1 MKGIVF
7 TELLNMIETAHGY
20 ELVDDI
26 INTVNPKGG
35 GAYTAIGTYDH
46 EELVDLV
53 VAYSEKSGQEIPE
66 VLRLFGHHLFQVFL
80 TNYPDFFR
88 PDFDSFAFL
97 KSIDNY
103 IHIEVAKLYPDAQLP
118 RFNTSMN
125 DESTMEMIYL
135 SERKMAPLAQGLI
148 EKTLEHYQEEGEIR
162 MENLKDDGTKVKF
175 TIIKR

>member
-7 TELLNMIETAHGY
+7 TELLNMIESAHSY

-26 INTVNPKGG
+26 INTVNPTSG
-35 GAYTAIGTYDH
+35 GAYTAIGTYSH
-46 EELVDLV
+46 AELVDLV
-53 VAYSEKSGQEIPE
+53 VAYANKTDQELPE
-66 VLRLFGHHLFQVFL
+66 VLRLFGHHLFQVFH

-88 PDFDSFAFL
+88 PEFDSFAFL
-97 KSIDNY
+97 ESIDNY

-118 RFNTSMN
+118 RFNTSMS

-162 MENLKDDGTKVKF
+162 MENLEEDGTSVKF